1 VATVTERQPVADKAS
16 PWISLAALSG
26 LLSVVAGAIATHAI
40 SDPGARE
47 LLRTGANYEA
57 IHALAALAAV
67 ALTRNAERPA
77 WIAPALFLGGT
88 VLFSGSLYAL
98 ALGAPRWTGA
108 ITPFGGLSF
117 MAGWAVLVIQGAR
130 GRI

>member
-1 VATVTERQPVADKAS
+1 VADKAS

-26 LLSVVAGAIATHAI
+26 LLSVAAGAFAAHAVR
-40 SDPGARE
+40 DPGARE

-67 ALTRNAERPA
+67 ALARNAHRPA
-77 WIAPALFLGGT
+77 RLAPALFLGGT

-108 ITPFGGLSF
+108 ITPLGGLSF
-117 MAGWAVLVIQGAR
+117 MAGWAVLAIQGAR
-130 GRI
+130 IRR